1 MSCGATLA
9 PSCPACGAENPPG
22 ARFCI
27 ECGTELEAPAEP
39 AAAAPSAAPEV
50 PPEERRNA
58 TVLFADLSGYTAVAE
73 QMDPEAVK
81 SLLDRAL
88 RRLGQ
93 EVSRYGGRVD
103 KYIGDNVMGVF
114 GAPVA
119 HEDDPERAV
128 RAGLGMQAAMDEIN
142 DEIAGP
148 SSVEFA
154 LRVGINSGEV
164 LAGQVGDEYTVMGDP
179 VNVASRL
186 QSAARQGSVTV
197 GEATARLTRQ
207 AIEYEPLE
215 PLELKGKSEP
225 VPAWEAT
232 RVLADATR
240 RMSRGKTPLIGRED
254 ETALLESLFERVV
267 REGRPHLVTVIG
279 PAGVGKSRLMREVV
293 GALAARPEPAAVRV
307 GHCPAYG
314 ARIGY
319 WALAEVIRDQFEIV
333 DTDDPQAAWEKLRDG
348 IEQLVSGAETDEP
361 AERLAAMVARPL
373 GIEPADEFTVG
384 AGFDGEDPQ
393 ETRDRLFS
401 AVRSVAEAMSR
412 RRPLVLAFEDIH
424 WADEGMLDLI
434 EYLARWVRGP
444 VLLICL
450 ARDELL
456 DRRPGWGG
464 GRRNATTIS
473 LEPLTDDQ
481 AEELVSTLISGTAG
495 DGNGLAEVAPQV
507 AERSGGNP
515 LFAEEMVNRIREEG
529 TVAADTLPDTVHSVL
544 AARLD
549 SLESTERRLLQHAAV
564 VGQTFWEGSLAGL
577 SDEGGDLAEA
587 LAALQEK
594 DLVVPSAGSRLAGEH
609 EYAFK
614 HALIRDVAYGTLPK
628 SVRCRKHA
636 EVGRFIEDRAG
647 ERARGRGRA
656 RRRPLRTRRDPRR
669 RGRARAEGARRDRG
683 GGASLI
689 RGGRGSRS
697 GAVLESGGARPLRV
711 RARAL

>member
-1 MSCGATLA
+1 M
-9 PSCPACGAENPPG
+9 
-22 ARFCI
+22 
-27 ECGTELEAPAEP
+27 
-39 AAAAPSAAPEV
+39 
-50 PPEERRNA
+50 
-58 TVLFADLSGYTAVAE
+58 
-73 QMDPEAVK
+73 
-81 SLLDRAL
+81 
-88 RRLGQ
+88 
-93 EVSRYGGRVD
+93 
-103 KYIGDNVMGVF
+103 
-114 GAPVA
+114 
-119 HEDDPERAV
+119 
-128 RAGLGMQAAMDEIN
+128 
-142 DEIAGP
+142 
-148 SSVEFA
+148 
-154 LRVGINSGEV
+154 
-164 LAGQVGDEYTVMGDP
+164 
-179 VNVASRL
+179 
-186 QSAARQGSVTV
+186 
-197 GEATARLTRQ
+197 
-207 AIEYEPLE
+207 
-215 PLELKGKSEP
+215 
-225 VPAWEAT
+225 
-232 RVLADATR
+232 LADATR
-240 RMSRGKTPLIGRED
+240 RVSRGKTPLIGRED

-495 DGNGLAEVAPQV
+495 DGNGLAEVAP
-507 AERSGGNP
+507 R
-515 LFAEEMVNRIREEG
+515 
-529 TVAADTLPDTVHSVL
+529 
-544 AARLD
+544 
-549 SLESTERRLLQHAAV
+549 
-564 VGQTFWEGSLAGL
+564 W
-577 SDEGGDLAEA
+577 
-587 LAALQEK
+587 
-594 DLVVPSAGSRLAGEH
+594 PSARA
-609 EYAFK
+609 A
-614 HALIRDVAYGTLPK
+614 T
-628 SVRCRKHA
+628 RCSPRRWSTA
-636 EVGRFIEDRAG
+636 S
-647 ERARGRGRA
+647 A
-656 RRRPLRTRRDPRR
+656 RRN
-669 RGRARAEGARRDRG
+669 
-683 GGASLI
+683 
-689 RGGRGSRS
+689 GGRGHAPRH
-697 GAVLESGGARPLRV
+697 
-711 RARAL
+711 RALGASGPTRLARVHRAPPSAARRCRRPDLLGGLAGRALR